1 MESTHL
7 NSDDEYKWTAYN
19 FHNHTHTPRKL
30 SLGISTLGV
39 NKPYV
44 CCHADGHLG
53 YGGDSVFRPL
63 VKIVVEKSTVN
74 NNNVHLRFT
83 YNNKY
88 WQKSKDNNNLVAVSN
103 QPVEDTTDP
112 FCTLFEPRVAS
123 GRVNFI
129 HVHTG
134 LFVQYTYYPNN
145 LYLRED
151 HGYGNFGMIDGDA
164 LVKMPNHIALKG
176 DNGMYL
182 KAIERYGAR
191 LQFRS
196 NDATDKLSAYT
207 VTLMPDG
214 LVRLH
219 SDYFGKFWFMAASD
233 SGWVYGDFNDD
244 PNFFS
249 TTIFQPIKIDDN
261 TIALR
266 STVNNDFCI
275 RYSDDNVSDCLA
287 ARADYIQTSSRM
299 QVQELVMHRKI
310 YNVVYRMEDA
320 RIYGETPFLAGTT
333 TLTNNKD
340 QVDTMSVEITYQD
353 QKSYTFS
360 RGFSLKAGVT
370 ATIETGVPFVA
381 EGKIEVSFEISG
393 SFQWDTTTTT
403 MTSVTAQGSV
413 PVPAN
418 STVKVHYVGTRGTC
432 NVPYNYTQQ
441 DQSST
446 TGEITYYDQTDGIY
460 HGVSYYNFDFVVE

>member
-1 MESTHL
+1 M
-7 NSDDEYKWTAYN
+7 AIPN
-19 FHNHTHTPRKL
+19 FIVLLIPA
-30 SLGISTLGV
+30 GV
-39 NKPYV
+39 SKSYL
-44 CCHADGHLG
+44 CCQADGYLG
-53 YGGDSVFRPL
+53 YGDESVFSPL
-63 VKIVVEKSTVN
+63 VKIAVEKSTVN
-74 NNNVHLRFT
+74 NNYVHLRFT

-88 WQKSKDNNNLVAVSN
+88 WQKSRDNNNLVTASN

-112 FCTLFEPRVAS
+112 FCTLFEPSVTP
-123 GRVNFI
+123 G
-129 HVHTG
+129 HVKFTHVQTG
-134 LFVQYTYYPNN
+134 LPV
-145 LYLRED
+145 LYIYVPSSLYI
-151 HGYGNFGMIDGDA
+151 GGNFGTGTFGMTDGDA
-164 LVKMPNHIALKG
+164 LVKMPKHITLKG

-191 LQFRS
+191 LQFGS
-196 NDATDKLSAYT
+196 NDATDKLSAHT

-214 LVRLH
+214 HVRLH
-219 SDYFGKFWFMAASD
+219 SDYFGKFWLMADSD
-233 SGWVYGDFNDD
+233 SGLVYGDFNDD
-244 PNFFS
+244 PNFFY

-275 RYSDDNVSDCLA
+275 RYSDANVSDCLA
-287 ARADYIQTSSRM
+287 ARADYIRTSSRM

-310 YNVVYRMEDA
+310 YNVIYRMGDA

-403 MTSVTAQGSV
+403 TTSVTAQGSV

-418 STVKVHYVGTRGTC
+418 STVTVHYVGTRGTC
-432 NVPYNYTQQ
+432 NVPYSYTQQ

-446 TGEITYYDQTDGIY
+446 TGEITYEDQTDGIY
-460 HGVSYYNFDFVVE
+460 QGVSYYNFDFVVE